1 MIDYVQPTGR
11 HKGSQRRATP
21 ARVIAIS
28 MASVDERRRF
38 ALRAF
43 ATGLLLTLMA
53 LTLAGCSKRKDET
66 VRADAAQ
73 TQPLAVKTALV
84 EERPVERFVEVVGS
98 LKADQEVVVSS
109 EAKGVVEELPVDL
122 GSVVRRGQ
130 LLARLAQRESK
141 LRVDQ
146 AQAALEQARA
156 RVGLRAGTSRLEADQ
171 NSEVRQAK
179 ASLDEARLRYERAK
193 TLIKNGDISR
203 ERFDEAEIQY
213 RSAEARYQA
222 SQDSFHNQTALVEQ
236 RAAELQLA
244 RKQLQDTVI
253 VAPIDGTVSAR
264 HVTRGEYI
272 KAETRIVT
280 LVKSNP
286 LRLQAVVP
294 EVAVASVR
302 VKLPVTLIVDAY
314 PGRTFKGEISRVS
327 PSLDEK
333 ARTLTVEATIENSAG
348 TLKPGLFATVQLR
361 IAKQSPAVMVP
372 SRALLAFAGLT
383 KLFVIQDGKVVER
396 VVKTGLKDGDFV
408 EILEGAKVGERV
420 AVESLGRLSNGVPVK
435 GKES

>member
-1 MIDYVQPTGR
+1 MIHIPASGEERFLLQTSAQRGFGR
-11 HKGSQRRATP
+11 G
-21 ARVIAIS
+21 VLL
-28 MASVDERRRF
+28 
-38 ALRAF
+38 ALMVF
-43 ATGLLLTLMA
+43 GLLGLSS
-53 LTLAGCSKRKDET
+53 CSKQKDET
-66 VRADAAQ
+66 VQADAAQ
-73 TQPLAVKTALV
+73 AQPLAVKTSLI
-84 EERPVERFVEVVGS
+84 VERTIERYVEVVGS

-109 EAKGVVEELPVDL
+109 EAKGIVEELPVDL

-130 LLARLAQRESK
+130 LLARLSQRESK

-156 RVGLRAGTSRLEADQ
+156 RVGLRNGSGSLEAEQ

-179 ASLDEARLRYERAK
+179 ASLDEARLRFDRAK
-193 TLIKNGDISR
+193 TLIKNGDIAQ
-203 ERFDEAEIQY
+203 ERFDEAEINY

-222 SQDSFHNQTALVEQ
+222 AQDSFHNQTALIEQ
-236 RAAELQLA
+236 RAAELQLT

-302 VKLPVTLIVDAY
+302 LNQTVTLAVDAY
-314 PGRTFKGEISRVS
+314 PGKTFSGVISRIS
-327 PSLDEK
+327 PALDEK
-333 ARTLTVEATIENSAG
+333 ARTLTLEATVPNGKGE
-348 TLKPGLFATVQLR
+348 LKPGLFASVRLLV
-361 IAKQSPAVMVP
+361 AKESPALMVP
-372 SRALLAFAGLT
+372 SSSLLAFAGLT
-383 KLFVIQDGKVVER
+383 KVYVVDGNRVVER
-396 VVKTGLKDGDFV
+396 VVKTGLRESGYV
-408 EILEGAKVGERV
+408 EILEGAKAGERV
-420 AVESLGRLSNGVPVK
+420 AVENLGKLSNGAVVK

>member
-1 MIDYVQPTGR
+1 MIDYFQPTGR
-11 HKGSQRRATP
+11 NRETRSKTTS
-21 ARVIAIS
+21 ARVIAVPIV
-28 MASVDERRRF
+28 SVDERRGL
-38 ALRAF
+38 ALRVF

-53 LTLAGCSKRKDET
+53 LTLAGCSKQKDET

-73 TQPLAVKTALV
+73 IQPLAVKTALV

-109 EAKGVVEELPVDL
+109 EEKGTIEELPVDL

-130 LLARLAQRESK
+130 VLARLSQREAQ

-146 AQAALEQARA
+146 AQATLDQARA
-156 RVGLRAGTSRLEADQ
+156 RVGLRNGNSRLEADQ

-179 ASLDEARLRYERAK
+179 AALDEARLRYERAK
-193 TLIKNGDISR
+193 TLIKNGDISQ
-203 ERFDEAEIQY
+203 ERFEEAEIQH

-222 SQDSFHNQTALVEQ
+222 AQDSFHNQTALVDQ

-244 RKQLQDTVI
+244 RKELQDTVI
-253 VAPIDGTVSAR
+253 VAPIDGAVSAR

-272 KAETRIVT
+272 RAEAKIVT
-280 LVKSNP
+280 LVRSNP

-302 VKLPVTLIVDAY
+302 ANQTVTLSVDAY
-314 PGRTFKGEISRVS
+314 PGKTFSGVISRIS

-333 ARTLTVEATIENSAG
+333 ARTLTLEATVPNTNGE
-348 TLKPGLFATVQLR
+348 LKPGLFASVRLLV
-361 IAKQSPAVMVP
+361 AKESPALMVP
-372 SRALLAFAGLT
+372 SNSLLSFAGLT
-383 KLFVIQDGKVVER
+383 KVFVVEGNHAVER
-396 VVKTGLKDGDFV
+396 VVKTGLRDGAYV
-408 EILEGAKVGERV
+408 EILEGAKAGERV
-420 AVESLGRLSNGVPVK
+420 AVENLGKLSNGVAVI